1 MVCQNDQADSDHHND
16 RNDRPRYSDRVIKQP
31 VQTAADHAAAPFHI
45 PAEFEDLLRGIVFGC
60 IQVLLQ
66 QAADHGNSQ
75 HNAAEGQH
83 FRSAEA
89 ILPPDHRSRC
99 REEHEQGQ
107 NIGSQAEKPE
117 HDLGKNIAGRSC
129 HPEHGQ
135 HQEDRGTEKND
146 QTDVPDSLL
155 PPHFLF
161 QFHALRRCSGSS
173 PASRC
178 GRAGAL
184 LPACGRSGLITGFA
198 ASTAAGLFPAGGPG
212 LFLSTGSL
220 DGGLCCFTRHIE
232 KSLSGAGRQLPAGA
246 PS

>member
-1 MVCQNDQADSDHHND
+1 MNNIEQLEPFEKRIVRIFALIASFVTFLIA
-16 RNDRPRYSDRVIKQP
+16 YFILIS
-31 VQTAADHAAAPFHI
+31 TAYL
-45 PAEFEDLLRGIVFGC
+45 EFVPTVFPSHVPLQLITSAVAILYLVYFIVF
-60 IQVLLQ
+60 IIK
-66 QAADHGNSQ
+66 
-75 HNAAEGQH
+75 
-83 FRSAEA
+83 A
-89 ILPPDHRSRC
+89 I
-99 REEHEQGQ
+99 
-107 NIGSQAEKPE
+107 K
-117 HDLGKNIAGRSC
+117 
-129 HPEHGQ
+129 
-135 HQEDRGTEKND
+135 KND

-198 ASTAAGLFPAGGPG
+198 ASTAAGLFPAGSPG